1 MYIFHLHVNFQYI
14 SWSLWYIYKID
25 IYRRVINPCV
35 GTPIQ
40 YTLPSLFVLWG
51 SASGQVYISWSLW
64 YMYQVY
70 ISWPLWYMYQV
81 YILWSL
87 WYMYQVY
94 ISWSLWYMSQT
105 DIYRKVLHPR
115 GISIKYTLPTSLCS
129 FRFRSG
135 TSGSQR
141 TRYIY
146 DDHFDTC
153 AKLTFIVEY
162 NIHVLVL
169 LYSTRD
175 RLFFVLLGSAPGLP
189 AVSALCL
196 LMAALFHMLL

>member
-40 YTLPSLFVLWG
+40 YTLPSLFVLLG

-70 ISWPLWYMYQV
+70 ISW
-81 YILWSL
+81 SL
-87 WYMYQVY
+87 WYMYQ
-94 ISWSLWYMSQT
+94 T
-105 DIYRKVLHPR
+105 DIYRRVLHPR
-115 GISIKYTLPTSLCS
+115 VSTSLQYTLPSLCS
-129 FRFRSG
+129 FRFRSR

-141 TRYIY
+141 PLFTYGSSLPHPFINQ
-146 DDHFDTC
+146 
-153 AKLTFIVEY
+153 TF
-162 NIHVLVL
+162 
-169 LYSTRD
+169 
-175 RLFFVLLGSAPGLP
+175 P
-189 AVSALCL
+189 
-196 LMAALFHMLL
+196 